1 MAAEHR
7 DTCKEGAELV
17 GINLEGPFLS
27 MAKKGAQNGE
37 WLHAP
42 DVAMFRRLAE
52 AGRGLVKLVSIAPEE
67 PGAMEFIEAVEGE
80 VTVSIAHTTADYDL
94 SLIHI

>member
-1 MAAEHR
+1 
-7 DTCKEGAELV
+7 
-17 GINLEGPFLS
+17 

-42 DVAMFRRLAE
+42 DVAMFRRLMA
-52 AGRGLVKLVSIAPEE
+52 ASPGTGQACVSIAPEE

-80 VTVSIAHTTADYDL
+80 DHRVHRPYHQARL
-94 SLIHI
+94 